1 MHFYLLY
8 ISYQQYIY
16 IPDRLYHVQAF
27 LVNICSHYVFKKLYA
42 IFNFMSATMA
52 LTALGFRY
60 RTDMFCTGFF
70 YAFSTNTDS
79 PCSWLP
85 DTAAPCIERSSAIVG
100 LYFVHDQRYC
110 PPGRSLFP
118 VYPHSEHIFIIAAFG
133 YTLTR

>member
-85 DTAAPCIERSSAIVG
+85 DTAAPCIERSSAIVDCTLSMIKG
-100 LYFVHDQRYC
+100 TA
-110 PPGRSLFP
+110 SLVALFSP
-118 VYPHSEHIFIIAAFG
+118 FTRISST
-133 YTLTR
+133 YTLLPLLVIL